1 MLDISFFVNKI
12 FNGDEDD
19 DDKTVEIKV
28 SSEIAS
34 FSPSE
39 TFSVFF
45 SIVTVDSD
53 LVLLSWSCLGVE
65 ICCWSN
71 SSVFLIISASSA
83 WRRNELSF
91 NLSIISSSINFF

>member
-53 LVLLSWSCLGVE
+53 LVLLS
-65 ICCWSN
+65 
-71 SSVFLIISASSA
+71 
-83 WRRNELSF
+83 
-91 NLSIISSSINFF
+91 